1 MSGII
6 YLVFLFTIKIILI
19 KIINQL
25 TKKLDILHSYSTFFP
40 IIFFLTINFFYLKL
54 DTTLVFKIVIIY
66 IVYSYIFIT
75 IPGGFASS
83 VRLKILSHFIYKN
96 GLKSTDLFKK
106 INDEVLFENRF
117 KRLIKYS
124 IIRKN
129 QHYFIKSNKIK
140 FFLNFI
146 KLNKKIFNIIQR
158 H

>member
-1 MSGII
+1 MSSVI
-6 YLVFLFTIKIILI
+6 YIVFLFTIKIILI

-40 IIFFLTINFFYLKL
+40 IIFFLIFNLFYLKL
-54 DTTLVFKIVIIY
+54 DMTLVFKIVIVF

-83 VRLKILSHFIYKN
+83 VRLKILSHFIHKN
-96 GLKSTDLFKK
+96 GLKSKDLFKK

-117 KRLIKYS
+117 KRLIEYS
-124 IIRKN
+124 IIGKN
-129 QHYFIKSNKIK
+129 QYYFIKSNKIK
-140 FFLNFI
+140 FFLNFV
-146 KLNKKIFNIIQR
+146 KLNRKIFNVFQK